1 MAAAG
6 GREKPPEEWEA
17 RAEEM
22 GKMQGESPNVRE
34 FVACMDLTGCAT
46 LLHIGWGRG
55 AIALALSSHETLS
68 ALTDQVLETAECFRR
83 RPLPPEMA
91 FVYLHGLAL
100 KLCQE
105 EEGVL
110 RVSVYVAW
118 G

>member
-1 MAAAG
+1 MSA
-6 GREKPPEEWEA
+6 PEEKITVAAEA
-17 RAEEM
+17 DLKFAKAAKILSLLM
-22 GKMQGESPNVRE
+22 GHR
-34 FVACMDLTGCAT
+34 
-46 LLHIGWGRG
+46 
-55 AIALALSSHETLS
+55 SSHETLS